1 MSNLGHLYTA
11 QEPGFEWLFLGS
23 TNVFVVTLRKISCNL
38 EPKEELMQFNSQN
51 ICSLHRCVT
60 VIFSSLN
67 QTYSTL
73 ITWKKKYAVKMKS
86 SCLKDQ
92 FCWYVHDVQ
101 CLLFQLVTWVL
112 EHFFLKNQQ
121 EKMK

>member
-1 MSNLGHLYTA
+1 MCL
-11 QEPGFEWLFLGS
+11 
-23 TNVFVVTLRKISCNL
+23 CNYKL
-38 EPKEELMQFNSQN
+38 ERIYSQTS
-51 ICSLHRCVT
+51 IDQIIT
-60 VIFSSLN
+60 
-67 QTYSTL
+67 TL